1 MLNDGYMSQEQREIM
16 YESLLH
22 RRNPTDFFQRGEE
35 EKPLDLEARL
45 TEAAI
50 PARNTVY
57 FILSCNN
64 FTQDVLND
72 PIYASSSLIESC
84 LQKIEHL
91 TGEPASKNND
101 VPYFNPILNYGSWSL
116 TG

>member
-22 RRNPTDFFQRGEE
+22 RRNPPDCFQRGEE

-64 FTQDVLND
+64 FTQD
-72 PIYASSSLIESC
+72 S
-84 LQKIEHL
+84 
-91 TGEPASKNND
+91 
-101 VPYFNPILNYGSWSL
+101 
-116 TG
+116 